1 MAYDLVAFKEAQ
13 SGRSVTVNP
22 HHVRCVVKVD
32 EKTSQIV
39 FDKDHSLVV
48 DGAIATVSEN
58 LRKSVS

>member
-13 SGRSVTVNP
+13 SGQSVTVNP
-22 HHVRCVVKVD
+22 HLVRYVVKVD
-32 EKTSQIV
+32 EKTSRIV

-48 DGAIATVSEN
+48 DGAIVTVTEN

>member
-13 SGRSVTVNP
+13 SGQPVNINP
-22 HHVRCVVKVD
+22 HLVRYVLKID
-32 EKTSQIV
+32 EKTSRIV
-39 FDKDHSLVV
+39 FDKEHSLVV

>member
-1 MAYDLVAFKEAQ
+1 MAYDLVAFKQAQ
-13 SGRSVTVNP
+13 SGQPVNVNP
-22 HHVRCVVKVD
+22 HLVRYVVKAD

-48 DGAIATVSEN
+48 EGAIATVSEN